1 MKDSEQGGRDLVFR
15 GGGSATESH
24 VMGENIGKT
33 FPLAFSA
40 LRTGLNGQ
48 K

>member
-1 MKDSEQGGRDLVFR
+1 MKDSEQGGRDMVFLA
-15 GGGSATESH
+15 GGSATGSNG
-24 VMGENIGKT
+24 VGKCIGKT

-40 LRTGLNGQ
+40 LRMGLNRQ